1 MANNTVLQWQSH
13 VTDSTDREVILGNI
27 DLLEKFAKSING
39 GDKYTISDGQSQV
52 TGTLSAQFNLLRT
65 GIKNGTL
72 NPASWKDSEPFG
84 KITTALEVSSGKLLK
99 RVGTAE
105 GNITSHGK
113 ALSNYGKRIKD
124 AEGNITSHTET
135 LSGYGER
142 LDTAEGTL
150 TSHTTALGNKLDSSI
165 FEKFKTGD
173 FKTITD
179 WKSDLDKKLPSFA
192 SASELDDLDKQI
204 NNVRTLLS
212 NEISHWTRAKAP
224 QPLDSYKALA
234 DLKKFEQPWEVG
246 VNADENY
253 IPERHIGDLCTVTG
267 ATQPDKGVSY
277 RFIKHD
283 SNNTYTWTKVIDN
296 DGAKALSQH
305 SQFVTTYNERQK
317 ELDKN
322 SSAQQKALKDLL
334 EKYKN
339 VSGNLETQGENI
351 EGQRQEIEE
360 LKKIYKVSVTTKGY
374 IKDGAIKDGTT
385 YNSKPA
391 IAHTAHVYTLTGKP
405 VVKGLDT
412 TLTWT
417 INKGRTSKPVAR
429 TVTGV
434 TCYVTAD
441 DFVKDGTNPH
451 YYDIEL
457 NSTF

>member
-13 VTDSTDREVILGNI
+13 ITDSTDREVILGNL
-27 DLLEKFAKSING
+27 DLLEQFAGAING
-39 GDKYTISDGQSQV
+39 GDKFMLDKQE
-52 TGTLSAQFNLLRT
+52 LSLSKQFEDLRNK
-65 GIKNGTL
+65 IKNGTIK
-72 NPASWKDSEPFG
+72 PTEWKTSTPFVN
-84 KITTALEVSSGKLLK
+84 ITTALENVSSGKLLK

-124 AEGNITSHTET
+124 AEG
-135 LSGYGER
+135 
-142 LDTAEGTL
+142 TL
-150 TSHTTALGNKLDSSI
+150 TSHTTALGNKLDSTT
-165 FEKFKTGD
+165 FDNFKTGD
-173 FKTITD
+173 TN
-179 WKSDLDKKLPSFA
+179 WKSQMNEKMKSFA
-192 SASELDDLDKQI
+192 TSSEFEHL
-204 NNVRTLLS
+204 RTLIDR
-212 NEISHWTRAKAP
+212 EVSHWTRETTP
-224 QPLDSYKALA
+224 EPLEYTTLA
-234 DLKKFEQPWEVG
+234 QMITKSQPWEQG
-246 VNADENY
+246 DA
-253 IPERHIGDLCTVTG
+253 PERHIGDLCTVIG
-267 ATQPDKGVSY
+267 EGQPDKGVSY
-277 RFIKHD
+277 RFVKHPD
-283 SNNTYTWTKVIDN
+283 KNNNTYKWTKVIDN
-296 DGAKALSQH
+296 DGILALNQH
-305 SQFVTTYNERQK
+305 REFVAQYNKRQK
-317 ELDKN
+317 AIDEDSNKKQ
-322 SSAQQKALKDLL
+322 SSIDDLL
-334 EKYKN
+334 KKYKN

-417 INKGRTSKPVAR
+417 INKGRTTKPVAR

>member
-27 DLLEKFAKSING
+27 DLLEKFALSING

-52 TGTLSAQFNLLRT
+52 TGTLSSQFELLRT

-72 NPASWKDSEPFG
+72 KPASWKDSEPFG
-84 KITTALEVSSGKLLK
+84 KITTALENVSSGKLLK

-124 AEGNITSHTET
+124 AEGDITDHGTRLDTAEGNITSHEET
-135 LSGYGER
+135 LSGYGTR
-142 LDTAEGTL
+142 IGNAEDDIKKK
-150 TSHTTALGNKLDSSI
+150 LGISEFNT
-165 FEKFKTGD
+165 FVTGD
-173 FKTITD
+173 TSWKSQVNKTI
-179 WKSDLDKKLPSFA
+179 KGLA
-192 SASELDDLDKQI
+192 SSSELDHL
-204 NNVRTLLS
+204 RTLIDH
-212 NEISHWTRAKAP
+212 EVSHWTRETTP
-224 QPLDSYKALA
+224 EPLEYTTLA
-234 DLKKFEQPWEVG
+234 VLITKSLPWELG
-246 VNADENY
+246 DA
-253 IPERHIGDLCTVTG
+253 PERHIGDLCTVIG
-267 ATQPDKGVSY
+267 AKQSDKGVSY
-277 RFIKHD
+277 RFVKHPD
-283 SNNTYTWTKVIDN
+283 NNTYKWTKVIDN
-296 DGAKALSQH
+296 DGILALNKH
-305 SQFVTTYNERQK
+305 REFVTQYDKDYANNQSAIDALKKRLGFSDTDTDKSVKELLEEERQ
-317 ELDKN
+317 E
-322 SSAQQKALKDLL
+322 
-334 EKYKN
+334 
-339 VSGNLETQGENI
+339 
-351 EGQRQEIEE
+351 R
-360 LKKIYKVSVTTKGY
+360 KKIYKVSVTTQGY

-385 YNSKPA
+385 YGGKPA
-391 IAHTAHVYTLTGKP
+391 IVHTAHVYTLTGTP

-417 INKGRTSKPVAR
+417 INKGRTTKPVAR